1 MTSAAPY
8 AVVSC
13 DVDTVDRHLA
23 GYGFDGLPPCDGVYR
38 SAVPRLL
45 ELFAELDIPC
55 VMFVIA
61 RDAGTQRALLRRMS
75 ASGHEIGSHSLTHPQ
90 GFRTLDGNRLW
101 LEIDDSRSR
110 LADAA
115 GTDVQGFRAPGW
127 DVDGRVLGMVRDSGY
142 RYDASVFPT
151 PMVVANRLLTFSRG
165 RGPRWMLSPDV
176 LRQAFAARRPH
187 RLRRGAAGLV
197 EFPMTV
203 TRWLRLPL
211 YHTFGYLIPRYVFLA
226 ALERAL
232 RSSVPICYE
241 LHAADLAD
249 VTADRLDERLVR
261 HPGMTLPVEVRR
273 SWLGEVLG
281 RIARR
286 RRMITYRRVLEE
298 GLAA

>member
-1 MTSAAPY
+1 MTSDVPY

-13 DVDTVDRHLA
+13 DVDTVDCHLA
-23 GYGFDGLPPCDGVYR
+23 GYGFEGLSPCDRIYR
-38 SAVPRLL
+38 TAVPRLL
-45 ELFAELDIPC
+45 ELLAELEIPC
-55 VMFVIA
+55 VLFVVG
-61 RDAGTQRALLRRMS
+61 RDAGTERALLRRTL
-75 ASGHEIGSHSLTHPQ
+75 ANGHEIASHSLTHPP
-90 GFRTLDGNRLW
+90 GFRTLDGHRLR
-101 LEIDDSRSR
+101 LELDESRSR
-110 LADAA
+110 LADAV

-151 PMVVANRLLTFSRG
+151 PVVVANRLMTFRRG
-165 RGPRWMLSPDV
+165 RGWRWMLSPQV
-176 LRQAFAARRPH
+176 LWQAFAARRPH

-211 YHTFGYLIPRYVFLA
+211 YHTFSYIMPRRLFLA

-249 VTADRLDERLVR
+249 VVVDGLDARFAR
-261 HPGMTLPVEVRR
+261 HPGMTLPLEMKRR
-273 SWLGEVLG
+273 WLGEVLG

-286 RRMITYRRVLEE
+286 RRVITYRRALEE
-298 GLAA
+298 GVAA